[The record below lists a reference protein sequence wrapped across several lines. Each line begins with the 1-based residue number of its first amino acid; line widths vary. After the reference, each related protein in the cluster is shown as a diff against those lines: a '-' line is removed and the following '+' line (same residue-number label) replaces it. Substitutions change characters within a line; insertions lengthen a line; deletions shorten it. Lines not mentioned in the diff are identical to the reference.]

1 MSVRVARIG
10 KPHGVRGEVTVE
22 LFTDDPQS
30 RFAPGSVL
38 SVQQARGGRRG
49 QGADRPEPLRVE
61 SLTVGGHRWNKDV
74 LVARFEEIRDRN
86 AAEAARGLELHAE
99 VADLPLEDDEW
110 HQDDLLGLVAVD
122 LTRDEARIGTVKA
135 LVGGKPLAGGNRE
148 IDSPFP
154 GGAAVT
160 GKIRQYLHDSEST
173 GVSVIG
179 EHPAHQCQGY
189 AVFAGHAGYQRR
201 NLAVE
206 GRAVETAFTG
216 DYQIGCGNGVLE
228 SGQLGDSLC
237 SRYQSGTPAPQ
248 SHSQSPGRSRPGG
261 CRVTAD
267 EITQVFQGDIGVTD
281 IPLSQPLLR
290 AEDTGRTPRPGEG
303 IGDIA

>member
-49 QGADRPEPLRVE
+49 QGADRSEPLRVE

-86 AAEAARGLELHAE
+86 AAEAARGLELYAE

-135 LVGGKPLAGGNRE
+135 LIQGSAQDLLE
-148 IDSPFP
+148 ITPEK
-154 GGAAVT
+154 G
-160 GKIRQYLHDSEST
+160 
-173 GVSVIG
+173 
-179 EHPAHQCQGY
+179 
-189 AVFAGHAGYQRR
+189 
-201 NLAVE
+201 
-206 GRAVETAFTG
+206 GRAVLIPFVEEIVPEVDLDRG
-216 DYQIGCGNGVLE
+216 LVLVTPPPGLLE
-228 SGQLGDSLC
+228 LG
-237 SRYQSGTPAPQ
+237 
-248 SHSQSPGRSRPGG
+248 
-261 CRVTAD
+261 
-267 EITQVFQGDIGVTD
+267 
-281 IPLSQPLLR
+281 
-290 AEDTGRTPRPGEG
+290 ED
-303 IGDIA
+303 D